1 MTCDVMLHVRA
12 VGECP
17 VSRGSCGFPP
27 PSPLLNMQT
36 ELDGYVA
43 AECVLCGDMMVQSV
57 DKPLVTE
64 EEQAEQSHQWAL

>member
-1 MTCDVMLHVRA
+1 MSHTARA
-12 VGECP
+12 FLSV
-17 VSRGSCGFPP
+17 
-27 PSPLLNMQT
+27 PSLGLVELWIFKT

-64 EEQAEQSHQWAL
+64 QEQAEERDQWAL